1 MTGETKIAIFA
12 DTPTTMSRN
21 PDNRKRAP
29 IPVPEPAPLPDPE
42 TIDIEGIFNEY
53 VDGGIDLVVVLGP
66 TASGKTRYAV
76 ALAKRFRE
84 LGRPAE
90 ILSADSRQVYC
101 GMDIGTGKDLCEY
114 EDVPYHLIDIVD
126 AGSRFDLY
134 QWQEAFEVAY
144 KDIRERGAIP
154 VLCGGTGLYIQ
165 AATCGYSLP
174 QAPPD
179 PELRA
184 KSIALFQEEASRLEA
199 LGLDVINIHP
209 GAFKEGDRTDGI
221 RRCAAAL
228 DEVLSAHPTVRIA
241 VENTAGAGTILS
253 STFEELDMILS
264 EVKASDRVGFTLDT
278 AHLFGSGYNVR
289 DDVNKV
295 LDEFFS
301 RFSPE
306 KLYGM
311 HLNDS
316 KVPLDSNKDRH
327 DSIGLGLIGEECF
340 KAIVR
345 RKEVRGI
352 PLILETPDETRWA
365 EEIKM
370 LLSIA

>member
-1 MTGETKIAIFA
+1 MFIT
-12 DTPTTMSRN
+12 SR
-21 PDNRKRAP
+21 PS
-29 IPVPEPAPLPDPE
+29 
-42 TIDIEGIFNEY
+42 
-53 VDGGIDLVVVLGP
+53 
-66 TASGKTRYAV
+66 ASR
-76 ALAKRFRE
+76 RE
-84 LGRPAE
+84 A
-90 ILSADSRQVYC
+90 S
-101 GMDIGTGKDLCEY
+101 
-114 EDVPYHLIDIVD
+114 
-126 AGSRFDLY
+126 
-134 QWQEAFEVAY
+134 
-144 KDIRERGAIP
+144 
-154 VLCGGTGLYIQ
+154 
-165 AATCGYSLP
+165 
-174 QAPPD
+174 PD

-241 VENTAGAGTILS
+241 VENTAGAGTILG

-316 KVPLDSNKDRH
+316 KVPLASNKDRH

>member
-1 MTGETKIAIFA
+1 MLYIGPHVSISGSVAFAADRAHELGATGFAIFTKNQRQWKSPA
-12 DTPTTMSRN
+12 LKEEDIAAFKAKLEEYGYTKNAILPHAGYLIN
-21 PDNRKRAP
+21 P
-29 IPVPEPAPLPDPE
+29 
-42 TIDIEGIFNEY
+42 
-53 VDGGIDLVVVLGP
+53 
-66 TASGKTRYAV
+66 AS
-76 ALAKRFRE
+76 
-84 LGRPAE
+84 
-90 ILSADSRQVYC
+90 
-101 GMDIGTGKDLCEY
+101 
-114 EDVPYHLIDIVD
+114 
-126 AGSRFDLY
+126 
-134 QWQEAFEVAY
+134 
-144 KDIRERGAIP
+144 
-154 VLCGGTGLYIQ
+154 
-165 AATCGYSLP
+165 
-174 QAPPD
+174 PD

-241 VENTAGAGTILS
+241 VENTAGAGTILG

-316 KVPLDSNKDRH
+316 KVPLASNKDRH

-370 LLSIA
+370 LLSFA

>member
-1 MTGETKIAIFA
+1 MLYIGPHVSISGSVAFAADRAHELGATGFAIFTKNQRQWKSPA
-12 DTPTTMSRN
+12 LKEEDIAAFKAKLEEYGYTKNAILPHAGYLIN
-21 PDNRKRAP
+21 P
-29 IPVPEPAPLPDPE
+29 
-42 TIDIEGIFNEY
+42 
-53 VDGGIDLVVVLGP
+53 
-66 TASGKTRYAV
+66 AS
-76 ALAKRFRE
+76 
-84 LGRPAE
+84 
-90 ILSADSRQVYC
+90 
-101 GMDIGTGKDLCEY
+101 
-114 EDVPYHLIDIVD
+114 
-126 AGSRFDLY
+126 
-134 QWQEAFEVAY
+134 
-144 KDIRERGAIP
+144 
-154 VLCGGTGLYIQ
+154 
-165 AATCGYSLP
+165 
-174 QAPPD
+174 PD
-179 PELRA
+179 PELRS

-241 VENTAGAGTILS
+241 VENTAGAGTILG

-316 KVPLDSNKDRH
+316 KVPLASNKDRH

-370 LLSIA
+370 LLSFA